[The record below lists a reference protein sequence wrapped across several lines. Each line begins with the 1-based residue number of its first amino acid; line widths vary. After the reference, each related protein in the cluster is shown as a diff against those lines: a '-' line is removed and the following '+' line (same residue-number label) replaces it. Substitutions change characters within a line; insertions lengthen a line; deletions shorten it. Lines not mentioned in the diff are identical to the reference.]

1 MTSATLRRGV
11 CLRMGATLVF
21 CIMSGLIRCGPDIP
35 TSKMT
40 LFRFV
45 VGLAVLGTAALFGRI
60 ELRFIHGPLLLLRG
74 LTGGVAVFLFFLSI
88 AKLGVGKGTVIV
100 YSFPIFASLFGM
112 LVLGEST
119 GPRKWGAIA
128 GAFAGIVLMTSGRP
142 GGGSFLSFGL
152 YEALAVLGAVLS
164 GVAVVAVRKLHETD
178 STYAIFFSQCLFG
191 LWIVLIPAN
200 MSGGS
205 VGYGGGA
212 LLLAIALTAVVAQLL
227 MTESYRYT
235 SACLGSQLGMLLPV
249 MNLVVGIVVFRE
261 PVSLRVL
268 AGAGLVIA
276 CCVAII
282 AVGDGPGDNAPADA

>member
-1 MTSATLRRGV
+1 MMSASLARGIGLRLAASV
-11 CLRMGATLVF
+11 VF
-21 CIMSGLIRCGPDIP
+21 CLMSGLIRCGPDIP
-35 TSKMT
+35 TAKMT

-45 VGLAVLGTAALFGRI
+45 VGLAVLGTAALFGKI
-60 ELRFIHGPLLLLRG
+60 ELKFVHGPFLFVRG

-112 LVLGEST
+112 LFLGEST
-119 GPRKWGAIA
+119 GLKKWAAIA
-128 GAFAGIVLMTSGRP
+128 GAFAGIVLMTSGNP
-142 GGGSFLSFGL
+142 SGGGLLSFRL

-164 GVAVVAVRKLHETD
+164 GVAVVAVKKLHETD

-191 LWIVLIPAN
+191 LWIVLVPAN
-200 MSGGS
+200 MSEGS

-212 LLLAIALTAVVAQLL
+212 LLLALGLTAVVAQLL

-235 SACLGSQLGMLLPV
+235 SACLGSLLGMILPV
-249 MNLVVGIVVFRE
+249 MNLAVGILIFRE
-261 PVSLRVL
+261 PVSVRGL
-268 AGAGLVIA
+268 AGAALVIA

-282 AVGDGPGDNAPADA
+282 AIGDGPEEAGGSA

>member
-1 MTSATLRRGV
+1 MANN
-11 CLRMGATLVF
+11 MH
-21 CIMSGLIRCGPDIP
+21 MSSLIRYAPDIP

-45 VGLAVLGTAALFGRI
+45 VGLAVLGTAALFGKI
-60 ELRFIHGPLLLLRG
+60 ELRFVHGPFLFLRG
-74 LTGGVAVFLFFLSI
+74 LTGGIAVFLFFLSI

-112 LVLGEST
+112 LFLGEST

-142 GGGSFLSFGL
+142 GDGGLLSFGL
-152 YEALAVLGAVLS
+152 YEGLAVLGAVLS
-164 GVAVVAVRKLHETD
+164 GVAVVTVRKLHETD

-200 MSGGS
+200 MSEGS

-212 LLLAIALTAVVAQLL
+212 LLLAIALTAVGAQLL

-235 SACLGSQLGMLLPV
+235 SACLGSLLGMLLPV
-249 MNLVVGIVVFRE
+249 MNLAVGILVFRE
-261 PVSLRVL
+261 PVSGRVL
-268 AGAGLVIA
+268 VGAALVIA
-276 CCVAII
+276 CCIAII
-282 AVGDGPGDNAPADA
+282 AVGDGPEEGQGSA